1 MLVSQTARVGW
12 QECWLVE
19 QVGKVGRYVFSQT
32 AGTGRQVCWSVI
44 QLG

>member
-1 MLVSQTARVGW
+1 MLVSQTARDCW
-12 QECWLVE
+12 QVCWLIE

-32 AGTGRQVCWSVI
+32 AGAGRQVCWSVK